1 MVKLSDEEVV
11 SNLKSSDESKV
22 EEAFNFLYHKTQ
34 HIARRYILK
43 NRGNEQDVDDIF
55 HDALLAFYKLAR
67 QSKLKADVNVEAYLF
82 TICRNMWSK
91 KLKSQFLEVE
101 LKTIHNPKEVE
112 EIRISL
118 DPKEYKSIILDEILA
133 KMDKDCLTLIRYF
146 YYDKLR
152 MKEIVN
158 KMNISSVQVAKNK
171 KMNCI
176 KKLQKLML
184 ASPHYPKLKD

>member
-1 MVKLSDEEVV
+1 MNKLSDEEVV
-11 SNLKSSDESKV
+11 SFLKSSDELKI
-22 EEAFNFLYHKTQ
+22 ETAFNYLYHKSR

-43 NRGNEQDVDDIF
+43 NRGNEQDVDDVF

-67 QSKLKADVNVEAYLF
+67 QNKLKADVNVDAYLF
-82 TICRNMWSK
+82 TICRNMWFK
-91 KLKSQFLEVE
+91 KLKNLSSEVE
-101 LKTIHNPKEVE
+101 LKTIHYPKEVE
-112 EIRISL
+112 EIKIFS
-118 DPKEYKSIILDEILA
+118 DPEEYKSLILDEILA
-133 KMDKDCLTLIRYF
+133 QMDKDCLALIRYF

-152 MKEIVN
+152 MKEIVE

-184 ASPHYPKLKD
+184 KSPLYPKIKE

>member
-1 MVKLSDEEVV
+1 MEKLSDEDVI
-11 SNLKSSDESKV
+11 SNLKSSDEVKV
-22 EEAFNFLYHKTQ
+22 EEAFNYLYHKSQ
-34 HIARRYILK
+34 HTARRHILK
-43 NRGNEQDVDDIF
+43 NRGNEQDVDDVF

-67 QSKLKADVNVEAYLF
+67 QNKLKPDVNVQAYLF

-91 KLKSQFLEVE
+91 KLKEKYPEVE
-101 LKTIHNPKEVE
+101 LKSMHFPKEVE
-112 EIRISL
+112 EIRFSL
-118 DPKEYKSIILDEILA
+118 DQKEYKSMILDEILG

-152 MKEIVN
+152 MKEIVK
-158 KMNISSVQVAKNK
+158 KMNISSEQVAKNK

-184 ASPHYPKLKD
+184 KSPLYPNLKD